1 MKKINNYQIE
11 LRSASKLLNEGQI
24 IAIPTDTYYG
34 LACDPFNFESLNKLF
49 KLKERDIRKPLPLLI
64 ASKEDLLNFGID
76 YSDFENLLD
85 AFWPGPITI
94 VMKTEHKFYNGMI
107 ENDGYVGFRVPNLEF
122 VRDLIKFSGIP
133 ITGTSANISGQPE
146 TKDINVLEDSLDLNI
161 VKMIINI
168 NCGREQSASTVI
180 KLSDGRVEML
190 RKGPIKSNQIKEI
203 LGNDYKYE

>member
-168 NCGREQSASTVI
+168 NCGKEQSASTVI

-190 RKGPIKSNQIKEI
+190 REGPIKSNQIKEI

>member
-1 MKKINNYQIE
+1 MKKINNYQTE
-11 LRSASKLLNEGQI
+11 LRLASKLLNEGQI

-49 KLKERDIRKPLPLLI
+49 KLKERDIHKPLPLLI

-168 NCGREQSASTVI
+168 NCGKEQSASTVI

-190 RKGPIKSNQIKEI
+190 REGPIKSNQIKEI

>member
-1 MKKINNYQIE
+1 MKKINNYQTE
-11 LRSASKLLNEGQI
+11 LRLASKLLNEGQI

-190 RKGPIKSNQIKEI
+190 REGPIKSNQIKEI

>member
-1 MKKINNYQIE
+1 MKKINNYQTE
-11 LRSASKLLNEGQI
+11 LRLASKLLNEGQI

-161 VKMIINI
+161 VKMIVNI
-168 NCGREQSASTVI
+168 NCGKEQSASTVI

>member
-1 MKKINNYQIE
+1 MKKINNYQTE
-11 LRSASKLLNEGQI
+11 LRLASKLLNEGQI

-94 VMKTEHKFYNGMI
+94 VMKTEHKFYSGMI

-168 NCGREQSASTVI
+168 NCGKEQSASTVI

-190 RKGPIKSNQIKEI
+190 REGPIKSNQIKEI

>member
-1 MKKINNYQIE
+1 MKKINNYQTE
-11 LRSASKLLNEGQI
+11 LRLASKLLNEGQI

-94 VMKTEHKFYNGMI
+94 VMKTEHKFYSGMI

-180 KLSDGRVEML
+180 KLSDGRVQML
-190 RKGPIKSNQIKEI
+190 REGPIKSNQIKEI

>member
-11 LRSASKLLNEGQI
+11 LRLASKLLNEGQI

-168 NCGREQSASTVI
+168 NCGKEQSASTVI

>member
-1 MKKINNYQIE
+1 MKKINNYQTE
-11 LRSASKLLNEGQI
+11 LRLASKLLNEGQI

-107 ENDGYVGFRVPNLEF
+107 ENDGYVGFRVPNLDF
-122 VRDLIKFSGIP
+122 VRDLIKSSGIP

-190 RKGPIKSNQIKEI
+190 REGPIKSNQIKEI

>member
-1 MKKINNYQIE
+1 MKKINNYQTE
-11 LRSASKLLNEGQI
+11 LRLASKLLNEGQI

-180 KLSDGRVEML
+180 KLSDGRVQML
-190 RKGPIKSNQIKEI
+190 REGPIKSNQIKEI

>member
-1 MKKINNYQIE
+1 MKKINNYQTE
-11 LRSASKLLNEGQI
+11 LRLASKLLNEGQI

-76 YSDFENLLD
+76 YSNFENLLD

-94 VMKTEHKFYNGMI
+94 VMKTEHKFYSGMI

-190 RKGPIKSNQIKEI
+190 REGPIKSNQIKEI

>member
-1 MKKINNYQIE
+1 MKKINNYQTE
-11 LRSASKLLNEGQI
+11 LRLASKLLNEGQI

-76 YSDFENLLD
+76 YSVFENLLD

-168 NCGREQSASTVI
+168 NCGKEQSASTVI

-190 RKGPIKSNQIKEI
+190 REGPIKSNQIKEI

>member
-1 MKKINNYQIE
+1 MKKINNYQTE
-11 LRSASKLLNEGQI
+11 LRLASKLLNEGQI

-161 VKMIINI
+161 VKMIVNI
-168 NCGREQSASTVI
+168 NCGKEQSASTVI

-190 RKGPIKSNQIKEI
+190 REGPIKSNQIKEI

>member
-11 LRSASKLLNEGQI
+11 LRLASKLLNEGQI

-168 NCGREQSASTVI
+168 NCGKEQSASTVI

-190 RKGPIKSNQIKEI
+190 REGPIKSNQIKEI

>member
-1 MKKINNYQIE
+1 MKKINNYQTE
-11 LRSASKLLNEGQI
+11 LRLASKPLNEGQI

-168 NCGREQSASTVI
+168 NCGKEQSASTVI

-190 RKGPIKSNQIKEI
+190 REGPIKSNQIKEI

>member
-1 MKKINNYQIE
+1 MKKINNYQTE
-11 LRSASKLLNEGQI
+11 LRLASKLLNEGQI

-94 VMKTEHKFYNGMI
+94 VMKTKHKFYNGMI

-168 NCGREQSASTVI
+168 NCGKEQSASTVI

-190 RKGPIKSNQIKEI
+190 REGPIKSNQIKEI

>member
-1 MKKINNYQIE
+1 MKKINNYQTE
-11 LRSASKLLNEGQI
+11 LRLASKLLNEGQI

-168 NCGREQSASTVI
+168 NCGKEQSASTVI

-190 RKGPIKSNQIKEI
+190 REGPIKSNQIKEI

>member
-1 MKKINNYQIE
+1 MKKINNYQTE
-11 LRSASKLLNEGQI
+11 LRLASKLLNEGQI

-168 NCGREQSASTVI
+168 NCGKEQSASTVI

>member
-76 YSDFENLLD
+76 YSNFENLLD

-94 VMKTEHKFYNGMI
+94 VMKTEHKFYSGMI

-190 RKGPIKSNQIKEI
+190 REGPIKSNQIKEI

>member
-1 MKKINNYQIE
+1 MKKINNYQTE
-11 LRSASKLLNEGQI
+11 LRLASKLLNEGQI

-168 NCGREQSASTVI
+168 NCGKEQSASTVI
-180 KLSDGRVEML
+180 KLSDCRVEML
-190 RKGPIKSNQIKEI
+190 REGPIKSNQIKEI

>member
-1 MKKINNYQIE
+1 MKKINNYQTE
-11 LRSASKLLNEGQI
+11 LRLASKLLNEGQI

-49 KLKERDIRKPLPLLI
+49 KLKERDIHKPLPLLI

-168 NCGREQSASTVI
+168 NCGKEQSASTVI

>member
-76 YSDFENLLD
+76 YSNFENLLD

-94 VMKTEHKFYNGMI
+94 VMKTEHKFYSGMI

-168 NCGREQSASTVI
+168 NCGKEQSASTVI

-190 RKGPIKSNQIKEI
+190 REGPIKSNQIKEI